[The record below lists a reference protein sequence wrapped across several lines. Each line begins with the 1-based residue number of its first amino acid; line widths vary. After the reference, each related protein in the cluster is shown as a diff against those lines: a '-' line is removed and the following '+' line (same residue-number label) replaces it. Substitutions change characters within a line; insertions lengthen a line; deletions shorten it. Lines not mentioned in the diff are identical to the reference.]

1 MKSIKDYNIKGKRV
15 LIRCDLNLPLD
26 EKGNVLDDF
35 RIKRSVPTIEYLIKN
50 RAKVVLMSHL
60 GRPEGKVKKEFSL
73 SPIQEKLLEYLDFS
87 ITKAKGCIGKEIEK
101 WTHNMQEGEILLL
114 ENLRFY
120 KGEVEND
127 INFTKSL
134 SKMGDIFVND
144 AFAVSHRNH
153 ASIVGLPKFLPSAT
167 GLLFEEELKNLS
179 KILKKPKRP
188 LVGIIGGAKLDSKI
202 KPIKKFLEKTD
213 SLLVGGKIANIIFA
227 SKGFSTRKPLPK
239 PEVLKEIEKLEL
251 TNPRLHL
258 PVDVV
263 VRLNNTYTRIAGS
276 ANLRKG
282 EKALDIGPETVSL
295 FSKIIKN
302 SKTIFWAGPL
312 GKIEEKEF
320 AIGSLGV
327 ARAII
332 KSKAFS
338 VAGGRETTSFLR
350 EYSLA
355 DKFSYL
361 STAGGA
367 MLEFLSKGTLAGIE
381 ALKDSK

>member
-367 MLEFLSKGTLAGIE
+367 ILEFLSKGTLAGIE